1 MGNVRMLPWTE
12 SESSP
17 TTKPVS
23 PYFPQSQAK
32 SSNNGVPDFNDFRQL
47 EDFGGGGGSNGGVE
61 GGLGALSTTR
71 NFEKT
76 DVAES
81 RLH

>member
-1 MGNVRMLPWTE
+1 MGNVRMLPWTV

-47 EDFGGGGGSNGGVE
+47 EDDDVAKPSIDEV
-61 GGLGALSTTR
+61 ARSSIILSTTMQLC
-71 NFEKT
+71 
-76 DVAES
+76 
-81 RLH
+81 RLVEV